1 MNFCKFKT
9 INAILFTEI
18 LKGLVIFMAVD
29 FNIVGK
35 RIRDARKAKEKM
47 SVSIA
52 YLSKIETGKLHIN
65 IERLSEICQLLNVTE
80 GQILNGVSNN
90 SSKYLINEFSE
101 LLRKCSPYQQKLIY
115 NLAKTVY
122 ESGRF

>member
-1 MNFCKFKT
+1 
-9 INAILFTEI
+9 
-18 LKGLVIFMAVD
+18 MAVD

-35 RIRDARKAKEKM
+35 RIRDARKAKDMTQEALAEKM